1 MDFLLEAL
9 TNWLK
14 EMLVGGIMSNL
25 SGMFDSVNQQVA
37 DISVQVGQTPQGWNG
52 SIFSMIENLS
62 NSIMVPIAGVILAIV
77 MTVDLIQMIADK
89 NNLHEEEFY
98 TTPGYFG
105 SVEHYHSPWERWY
118 KSETPDGICTIY
130 TDIKYNVPAGKYL
143 LSIKGY
149 TRKEQQKFPTPNC
162 GFFFSFTEVDSFEGF
177 KNPRESD
184 EYDFNLGSIK

>member
-1 MDFLLEAL
+1 MAE
-9 TNWLK
+9 K
-14 EMLVGGIMSNL
+14 GVEE
-25 SGMFDSVNQQVA
+25 QV
-37 DISVQVGQTPQGWNG
+37 
-52 SIFSMIENLS
+52 
-62 NSIMVPIAGVILAIV
+62 LA
-77 MTVDLIQMIADK
+77 M
-89 NNLHEEEFY
+89 
-98 TTPGYFG
+98 
-105 SVEHYHSPWERWY
+105 ERLR
-118 KSETPDGICTIY
+118 TIY